1 MCNLFRFCVSE
12 AEKYWLISSNI
23 GISDKNPGL
32 VSLYLKLAVGLSIV
46 SIGPKIIVIHH
57 SICLKNK

>member
-32 VSLYLKLAVGLSIV
+32 VSLYLKLAVGLSI
-46 SIGPKIIVIHH
+46 GPKIIVIHH